1 MPPIPTLD
9 RLQEQRQEQVD
20 FVDHLLS
27 QVDAGEGRDLV
38 PAERANLDAA
48 RQRLAELDEQI
59 KPLAEFEAMRESAVL
74 PAGPRGSGRV
84 RPVGGPSNQ
93 LPVYSSAGTFIID
106 YLSTLSHKN
115 GELANIFGE
124 RADAATARV
133 RAMREADAF
142 QRAANQI
149 TTDTP
154 GILPVPV
161 VGPVL
166 NTIDA
171 SRPLITSLG
180 PKSLTGIPGTQFSRP
195 HITQHAT
202 AGKQSAEKTA
212 LPSQPMKI
220 DPIQFAKETFGGSV
234 NISRQD
240 IDWTSPT
247 AWDILVQDLADAYAV
262 ATEEATTAKFA
273 AAANMNG
280 PITVA
285 SNDLAGWAAALYEAA
300 ALVYQGCGRLPD
312 RLWVAL
318 DVWSK
323 VGPVVDTAKLVF
335 PGAADG
341 GSGESSLRRF
351 EGNMFELDRVVVP
364 SLPDGTAIVGSSA
377 MAEFYE
383 ERIGLLSAVEP
394 SILGVEVAYGG
405 YTAFGFLEQ
414 DGFTKLT
421 APTVPLTTTRSTS
434 KSTSSA
440 S

>member
-9 RLQEQRQEQVD
+9 RLQEQRAEQVD
-20 FVDHLLS
+20 FIDHLLT
-27 QVDAGEGRDLV
+27 QVDADGRDLV
-38 PAERANLDAA
+38 EAERANLDTA
-48 RQRLAELDEQI
+48 RQRISALDEQI

-74 PAGPRGSGRV
+74 PSGPRGGGRV
-84 RPVGGPSNQ
+84 RPVGGPSSQ
-93 LPVYSSAGTFIID
+93 LPVYGSAGNFIID
-106 YLSTLSHKN
+106 YLSTLTHKN
-115 GELANIFGE
+115 ADLANIFGA
-124 RADAATARV
+124 RAEAATARV

-149 TTDTP
+149 TSDTP

-180 PKSLTGIPGTQFSRP
+180 PKSMTGIPGTQFSRP

-202 AGKQSAEKTA
+202 AGKQAAEKTA
-212 LPSQPMKI
+212 LPSQKMTI
-220 DPIQFAKETFGGSV
+220 DPIAFAKETFGGSV

-262 ATEEATTAKFA
+262 ATEQATSTKFA
-273 AAANMNG
+273 AAVGMNG

-318 DVWSK
+318 DVWSQI
-323 VGPVVDTAKLVF
+323 GPVVDTARLVF

-341 GSGESSLRRF
+341 GSGQSSLARF
-351 EGNMFELDRVVVP
+351 EGNMFELDRIVVP
-364 SLPDGTAIVGSSA
+364 SLPNGTAIVGSSA

-405 YTAFGFLEQ
+405 YTAFGFLEA
-414 DGFTKLT
+414 DGFTKIT
-421 APTVPLTTTRSTS
+421 APTIPLTTTRSSS
-434 KSTSSA
+434 KSSSA

>member
-1 MPPIPTLD
+1 MPIPTLE
-9 RLQEQRQEQVD
+9 RLHEQRQEQVD

-27 QVDAGEGRDLV
+27 QVDAGDGRDLV

-74 PAGPRGSGRV
+74 PTGPRGGSRV
-84 RPVGGPSNQ
+84 RPVGGPSNT
-93 LPVYSSAGTFIID
+93 LPVYSSAGAYIID
-106 YLSTLSHKN
+106 YLSTLTHRNS
-115 GELANIFGE
+115 ELANIFGA
-124 RADAATARV
+124 RADAAGVRV

-202 AGKQSAEKTA
+202 AGKQAAEKTA

-262 ATEEATTAKFA
+262 ATEAATTTKFA
-273 AAANMNG
+273 AATGMNG

-285 SNDLAGWAAALYEAA
+285 TNDLQGWASALYEAA

-335 PGAADG
+335 PSAADG
-341 GSGESSLRRF
+341 GAGESSLARF

-405 YTAFGFLEQ
+405 YTAFGFLEE

-421 APTVPLTTTRSTS
+421 APVVPLTTTRSSS
-434 KSTSSA
+434 KSSSA